1 MKSVYRAAL
10 PLLRSLKITY
20 CYLLDALRYSRYSNS
35 IGVNGTVRRLAANI
49 TYQYHVVE
57 KGFCMPNRRWNF
69 GHPKILALVADCH
82 TFLDR
87 YGSENEQLRCAVG
100 VLKTYLDE
108 HQTAGVEVPHQIRG
122 SIERLA
128 ERLPD
133 VTKVEQKKMSRDELF
148 SHANSSFP
156 EFAKSR
162 ASVRSYSTQS
172 IPLSEIFAAVELAKT
187 APSACNRQATHV
199 YVLSDRDSIDA
210 VLAYQNGNKGFGHLA
225 DKALVLTADLS
236 SFRGAQERNF
246 GWMDS
251 GIFAMNLLYSLH
263 NRGIGACPLNA
274 GISPTSE
281 AKVRAL
287 CGIPPEEVVTLFVS
301 CGYVPDVIDLAK
313 SERKSIEEIC
323 HLVKRQ

>member
-1 MKSVYRAAL
+1 MKSIYGVVL

-20 CYLLDALRYSRYSNS
+20 CYILDALRYSRHSNS
-35 IGVNGTVRRLAANI
+35 IGVNGNVRRLAANI

-82 TFLDR
+82 AFLDR
-87 YGSENEQLRCAVG
+87 YGSDNEQLRCAVG

-108 HQTAGVEVPHQIRG
+108 HKTAGVEVPDDIRQ

-128 ERLPD
+128 DRLPD
-133 VTKVEQKKMSRDELF
+133 VTRVEQKRMSRDEF
-148 SHANSSFP
+148 FTHVNSSFP

-162 ASVRSYSTQS
+162 ASVRSYSTK
-172 IPLSEIFAAVELAKT
+172 PVPTSEIIAAVELAKS

-199 YVLSDRDSIDA
+199 YVLSGRELIDS

-251 GIFAMNLLYSLH
+251 GIFAMNLLYALH
-263 NRGIGACPLNA
+263 HRGIGACPLNA
-274 GISPTSE
+274 GISPSSE
-281 AKVRAL
+281 AEVRRL
-287 CGIPPEEVVTLFVS
+287 CGIPPEEIVTLFIS
-301 CGYVPDVIDLAK
+301 CGYVPDFIDLAK
-313 SERKSIEEIC
+313 SERKSTEEIC
-323 HLVKRQ
+323 HLVKN